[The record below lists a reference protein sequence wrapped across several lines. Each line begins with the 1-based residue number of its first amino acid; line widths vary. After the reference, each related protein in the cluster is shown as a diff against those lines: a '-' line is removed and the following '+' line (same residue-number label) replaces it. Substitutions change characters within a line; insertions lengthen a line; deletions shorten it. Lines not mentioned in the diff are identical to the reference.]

1 MVGPGHDVITVEMVG
16 GGAGIQVPTQLFL
29 PCALS
34 LSPHLKQRPTYWE
47 QSLIIAPALHPLVD
61 NGSADIYCKY
71 FT

>member
-34 LSPHLKQRPTYWE
+34 PHLIRRPTYWE

>member
-34 LSPHLKQRPTYWE
+34 LRTLFE
-47 QSLIIAPALHPLVD
+47 DPLTG
-61 NGSADIYCKY
+61 NNH
-71 FT
+71 